1 MQTFVIQHKC
11 GFKAAQIRLKVLEKS
26 DLLSVFGA
34 QCACQMSFHLM
45 IACKDSLTLFDHHRD
60 SGNNK
65 IANFCGLFKRIGCH
79 LPELVLRSKLFVAV
93 TTCLVP

>member
-11 GFKAAQIRLKVLEKS
+11 GFKAALIRLKVLEKS

-45 IACKDSLTLFDHHRD
+45 IACKDSLKPFLITTAIVEIIRLQ
-60 SGNNK
+60 S
-65 IANFCGLFKRIGCH
+65 
-79 LPELVLRSKLFVAV
+79 FVACLKGLVV
-93 TTCLVP
+93 TCRSLF